1 VLPLSAWVNNMSGLF
16 LTNFLVIWTASRIFS
31 LNKLTYKPKF
41 FYRYVDDIALS
52 VPQSELKDLLDK
64 FNSFHSRLKFT
75 MEYTENGDTLH
86 FLDLTITKKDNYLTF
101 DWYRK
106 PTFSGRFLNFH
117 SHHPFTHKRGT
128 MFSLIDRVIRLSH
141 PQAHKNNFNIVIN
154 ILLENGYPLNLIFS
168 TIRRRLKSYSYNIHS
183 RDNQKEKVTSLPFFV
198 IPYVSHIA
206 DKFIQY
212 FKNISFSTL
221 AFSCY
226 NNLKNFIKVHKD
238 VLPTSSRS
246 NVVYQ
251 INCLDCEASYVG
263 QTKRCFKVR
272 LSEHR
277 NHIKRNTTHNSVIT
291 EHKLEF
297 KHEFDWEN
305 IKILDEERIL
315 NKRLISEMI
324 YIKKQ
329 QQGLNAQS
337 DTILL
342 DPIYNELL

>member
-1 VLPLSAWVNNMSGLF
+1 
-16 LTNFLVIWTASRIFS
+16 
-31 LNKLTYKPKF
+31 
-41 FYRYVDDIALS
+41 
-52 VPQSELKDLLDK
+52 
-64 FNSFHSRLKFT
+64 
-75 MEYTENGDTLH
+75 
-86 FLDLTITKKDNYLTF
+86 
-101 DWYRK
+101 
-106 PTFSGRFLNFH
+106 
-117 SHHPFTHKRGT
+117 

-141 PQAHKNNFNIVIN
+141 PLAHKNNFNIVIN
-154 ILLENGYPLNLIFS
+154 ILLDNGYPLNLIFS

-183 RDNQKEKVTSLPFFV
+183 RDNQKEKETSLPFFV

-226 NNLKNFIKVHKD
+226 NNLKKFIKVHKD

-246 NVVYQ
+246 NVVYR

-263 QTKRCFKVR
+263 QTKRCLKVR
-272 LSEHR
+272 LNEHR